1 MVEQSDLPAV
11 SVRDAGSAFDLSTL
25 EGDKLIVWI
34 VRAAT
39 DDGEVKD
46 VRAAT

>member
-11 SVRDAGSAFDLSTL
+11 SVRGAGSAFALYTL

-34 VRAAT
+34 VQAAT
-39 DDGEVKD
+39 DNGEVKD
-46 VRAAT
+46 GRAAT